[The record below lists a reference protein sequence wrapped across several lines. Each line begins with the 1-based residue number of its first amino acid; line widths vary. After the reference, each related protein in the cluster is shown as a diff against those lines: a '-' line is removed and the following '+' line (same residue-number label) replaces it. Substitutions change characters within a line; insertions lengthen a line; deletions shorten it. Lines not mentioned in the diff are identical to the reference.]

1 MLVLYA
7 VAGLNQYCTLLLQ
20 LLLQII
26 RCVLMLLLLLL
37 FLVPLHAAISDN
49 VHAAV
54 GMYQDARRP
63 GRAGLL
69 KVIPCSIDKSSHKR
83 VDA

>member
-1 MLVLYA
+1 
-7 VAGLNQYCTLLLQ
+7 
-20 LLLQII
+20 
-26 RCVLMLLLLLL
+26 MLLLLLL

-69 KVIPCSIDKSSHKR
+69 KVIPLFH
-83 VDA
+83 